1 MTRAN
6 ALQYARARVGLS
18 AAIVLM
24 ASLGASPVVQGA
36 ADPSMTN
43 TDVINMVA
51 AKLGDAV
58 IITAIQSAPRADF
71 DLSPK
76 GLIALKQNGA
86 SDAVIAAMQKAT
98 PANRPQ
104 PAAPAAP
111 VAAPVPAPPPAAAA
125 PRAVGFDPVR
135 DFRAPAAEP
144 SEREVLYVIDQST
157 GALTALKQGKTKEQ
171 RVSSYRVSYYFPGPA
186 AATRFRVGAPF
197 GFAIRFASTI
207 TEVEAFASPL
217 LVDGDKRFLTKM
229 DADNMIRFRVRN
241 LGQAT
246 SPTADNKKDP
256 PDTLYEITPLG
267 VLLEGE
273 FILYVMWKARIYH
286 SGEWTIGF
294 DYR

>member
-24 ASLGASPVVQGA
+24 AWLGTSPIAQGA

-43 TDVINMVA
+43 TDVVNLVA

-58 IITAIQSAPRADF
+58 IITAIQTAPRADF
-71 DLSPK
+71 DLSPN

-104 PAAPAAP
+104 PAAPAAL

-125 PRAVGFDPVR
+125 PRAVDPVH
-135 DFRAPAAEP
+135 DFHAPAAEP

-171 RVSSYRVSYYFPGPA
+171 RVSTYKVSYYHPGDA
-186 AATRFRVGAPF
+186 AATRFRVGVPF
-197 GFAIRFASTI
+197 GFAIRFGSRI
-207 TEVEAFASPL
+207 TEVESFASPL
-217 LVDGDKRFLTKM
+217 LVEGNKRFLTAI
-229 DADNMIRFRVRN
+229 DAKNVMRFDVRN

-246 SPTADNKKDP
+246 SSTANNTKDP
-256 PDTLYEITPLG
+256 PDTLYEITPPG
-267 VLLEGE
+267 PLLEGE
-273 FILYVMWKARIYH
+273 YVLYVMWKARIYH
-286 SGEWTIGF
+286 SGDWTIGF
-294 DYR
+294 DNR

>member
-6 ALQYARARVGLS
+6 ALHYARARVGLS

-24 ASLGASPVVQGA
+24 AYLGVSPIAQGA
-36 ADPSMTN
+36 VDPSMTN
-43 TDVINMVA
+43 TDVINLVA

-111 VAAPVPAPPPAAAA
+111 VAAPVPAPPPAPAA
-125 PRAVGFDPVR
+125 PRAVDPVR

-157 GALTALKQGKTKEQ
+157 GALTALKQGKTTEQ
-171 RVSSYRVSYYFPGPA
+171 RVSSNRVSYYFPGPA
-186 AATRFRVGAPF
+186 AGTRFRVGAPF
-197 GFAIRFASTI
+197 GFAIRFASKI
-207 TEVEAFASPL
+207 REVESFALPL
-217 LVDGDKRFLTKM
+217 FVDGDKRFLTKM
-229 DADNMIRFRVRN
+229 DADNRIRFHVRN

-256 PDTLYEITPLG
+256 PDTLYEITPSG

-273 FILYVMWKARIYH
+273 YILYVWWKVRTYH
-286 SGEWTIGF
+286 PGAWTIGF
-294 DYR
+294 DNR